1 MKNIKYILRYFVIIL
16 PLMFITLNAQEE
28 EEEVVIEEAVVEVE
42 APAEEA
48 VVEAEAPV
56 EEAVEDVSIAE
67 AIEDSADGGSP
78 LSGWNIGVAPSVGY
92 LSGATFT
99 SIPTGVTAV
108 INTPYGFKLGPFD
121 FNISAAFGGYT
132 GQYDPAKDT
141 KNNSSPPFI
150 VEDFNPTI
158 MGVGGNLTFNV
169 PFIPFDVFGEGH
181 VGMIGNGPG
190 VRGFGGVSLESLLKK
205 GLNLPFNLLVGGEVF
220 ISSDMAGV
228 GNPSGWLSIGARLD
242 YGF

>member
-1 MKNIKYILRYFVIIL
+1 
-16 PLMFITLNAQEE
+16 MFITLNAQE

-48 VVEAEAPV
+48 VVEAEEAV
-56 EEAVEDVSIAE
+56 VEAEEAVEDVSIAE

-121 FNISAAFGGYT
+121 FKISAAFGGYV
-132 GQYDPAKDT
+132 GQYDSEKDDSYTLPASGTHWVD
-141 KNNSSPPFI
+141 
-150 VEDFNPTI
+150 DFNPTI

>member
-28 EEEVVIEEAVVEVE
+28 EEVVIEEAVVEVE

-48 VVEAEAPV
+48 VVEAEEAV
-56 EEAVEDVSIAE
+56 VEAEEAVEDVSIAE

-132 GQYDPAKDT
+132 GSHEGET
-141 KNNSSPPFI
+141 GTLN
-150 VEDFNPTI
+150 FNPTV

-181 VGMIGNGPG
+181 VGMVGNGPG

>member
-1 MKNIKYILRYFVIIL
+1 
-16 PLMFITLNAQEE
+16 MFITLNAQEE

-48 VVEAEAPV
+48 VVEA

-99 SIPTGVTAV
+99 SIPTGATVV

-121 FNISAAFGGYT
+121 CNISAAFGGYT
-132 GQYDPAKDT
+132 GSHEGET
-141 KNNSSPPFI
+141 ETLN
-150 VEDFNPTI
+150 FNPTV

-181 VGMIGNGPG
+181 VGMVGNGPG